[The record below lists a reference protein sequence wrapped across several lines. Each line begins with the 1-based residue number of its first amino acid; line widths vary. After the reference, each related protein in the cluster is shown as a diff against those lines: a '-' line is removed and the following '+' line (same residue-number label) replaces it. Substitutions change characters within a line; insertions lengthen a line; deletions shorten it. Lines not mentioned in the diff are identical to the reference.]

1 MINPHR
7 FYGAN
12 AQQNIPND
20 SDSEDGIS
28 VDESSLYS
36 PSHSSSSE
44 SSSES
49 DSEESLPD
57 STNSNHNDEQNDS
70 SDDPLLLGTWH
81 TVDGTHR
88 KQFVF
93 ADDGGIFGFSGIAPD
108 ELKPIDVYSKMVTD
122 DIYDLIVRQTYFNAQ
137 QVISSQRISRKSR
150 LNLWKDTDKTEVKK
164 FLAIV
169 LYMGV
174 IKYPSIETYWS
185 EDPFYKN
192 NFVPQLM
199 SRNRFQLLLRFIH
212 FVDNQSPENDK
223 DRLYK
228 VRNLLT
234 LLEKNF
240 TECRKPGKY
249 IAVDETMVPW
259 RGRLLFRQY
268 NPGKAHKYGVKIY
281 KLCDSKGYTYTS
293 SVYAGKN
300 AFEPRGRPTA
310 TISHSTQ
317 IVLDLAEK
325 YLKSGRTITT
335 DNYYTSVALANVLL
349 QNQTHLV
356 GTLRKNRVGNPKD
369 VVEARL
375 RKDEIIGRENQDGV
389 VIAKWKSRRDVIM
402 LSTQHDLSMIGTG
415 KKNRQNEEMKK
426 PEIIMSYNKA
436 KQGIDVSDQMASY
449 FTPLRKTIRW
459 YHKIGFE
466 FLLNTAVVNAVI
478 IFQELRGKIH
488 IANFRHDLIY
498 ALADMVPPTRGRP
511 SQRIDRARAS
521 RRSASHHLEKFTERD
536 STNRLKRKR
545 CSSCY
550 SEMKK
555 SVSRENAS
563 KKAKKV
569 STYCRDCEGQPAY
582 CLDCFTKHHH

>member
-1 MINPHR
+1 MINPHQ

-44 SSSES
+44 SSFES

-122 DIYDLIVRQTYFNAQ
+122 DIYDLIVRQTNFNAQ

-212 FVDNQSPENDK
+212 FADNQSPENDK

-415 KKNRQNEEMKK
+415 KKTDKMKK
-426 PEIIMSYNKA
+426 
-436 KQGIDVSDQMASY
+436 
-449 FTPLRKTIRW
+449 
-459 YHKIGFE
+459 
-466 FLLNTAVVNAVI
+466 
-478 IFQELRGKIH
+478 
-488 IANFRHDLIY
+488 
-498 ALADMVPPTRGRP
+498 
-511 SQRIDRARAS
+511 
-521 RRSASHHLEKFTERD
+521 
-536 STNRLKRKR
+536 
-545 CSSCY
+545 
-550 SEMKK
+550 
-555 SVSRENAS
+555 
-563 KKAKKV
+563 
-569 STYCRDCEGQPAY
+569 
-582 CLDCFTKHHH
+582 